1 MSELFIQVVIEGL
14 LWGAI
19 YALVAVGLSLIWGVM
34 GILNLAHG
42 DFLMLGMFGAYWL
55 AILLGI
61 DPLIGLLIV
70 TPAMFILGLGIYK
83 SLITR
88 IVKAPRLTALLA
100 TFGLGI
106 FLRNLAHFLWRAD
119 YRMLGDTL
127 VGDRVITVSIL
138 GGTNFISVPK
148 LLAAVGSLAAT
159 ALLYW
164 FIKRTRTG
172 RALQAT
178 AMNRQAAA
186 LMGIDTER
194 MYMLAY
200 SLGIACVGVAG
211 VLLTNF
217 FIIFPEVGIMFV
229 LFALVAVTI
238 GGFGS
243 IHGALI
249 GGLIIGL
256 IESVGGFVGIPA
268 LKQVLVFAVFVIV
281 VVLRPRG
288 LFGWAD

>member
-1 MSELFIQVVIEGL
+1 MSELYIQVVIEGL

-55 AILLGI
+55 AILTGI

-100 TFGLGI
+100 TFGMGI

-127 VGDRVITVSIL
+127 VGDRVITV
-138 GGTNFISVPK
+138 
-148 LLAAVGSLAAT
+148 
-159 ALLYW
+159 
-164 FIKRTRTG
+164 
-172 RALQAT
+172 
-178 AMNRQAAA
+178 
-186 LMGIDTER
+186 
-194 MYMLAY
+194 
-200 SLGIACVGVAG
+200 
-211 VLLTNF
+211 
-217 FIIFPEVGIMFV
+217 
-229 LFALVAVTI
+229 
-238 GGFGS
+238 
-243 IHGALI
+243 
-249 GGLIIGL
+249 
-256 IESVGGFVGIPA
+256 
-268 LKQVLVFAVFVIV
+268 
-281 VVLRPRG
+281 
-288 LFGWAD
+288 